1 MVLLSNDNS
10 NNNGH
15 GLWKFNSSL
24 VYDEVFVEDT
34 IKLIAK
40 TNASNEFIGDA
51 QNKMG
56 IFKIWN
62 SKIYDLLLKSSCWN
76 KKITEDQVRTRIKK
90 SW

>member
-15 GLWKFNSSL
+15 GLRKFNSSL

-51 QNKMG
+51 QTKWEFLKYE
-56 IFKIWN
+56 IRKFTIYY
-62 SKIYDLLLKSSCWN
+62 SKAAVEIRK
-76 KKITEDQVRTRIKK
+76 
-90 SW
+90 

>member
-51 QNKMG
+51 QTKWEFLKYE
-56 IFKIWN
+56 IRKFTIYY
-62 SKIYDLLLKSSCWN
+62 SKVAVEIRK
-76 KKITEDQVRTRIKK
+76 
-90 SW
+90 